1 MMDDNRPQEL
11 QDIDAAGRALWCLVD
26 DHRRDGRMTA
36 DGFRRWELM
45 MSLADKLFAAIESQ
59 WRSR

>member
-1 MMDDNRPQEL
+1 MTDYEDKPEL
-11 QDIDAAGRALWCLVD
+11 KAIDEAGRALWMLID

-36 DGFRRWELM
+36 DEFRRWELM
-45 MSLADKLFAAIESQ
+45 MCVTDRLFAAIESQ